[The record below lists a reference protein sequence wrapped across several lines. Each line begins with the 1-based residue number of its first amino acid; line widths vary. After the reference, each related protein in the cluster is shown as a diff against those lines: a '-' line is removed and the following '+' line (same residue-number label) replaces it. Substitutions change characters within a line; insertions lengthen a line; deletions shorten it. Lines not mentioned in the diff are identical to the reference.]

1 MLTKLLSYYEAI
13 MFLNDNDTSP
23 PYIVCAEKYIEVD
36 SVISVI
42 KYISS
47 E

>member
-13 MFLNDNDTSP
+13 MFLNDNDTSHP
-23 PYIVCAEKYIEVD
+23 DIVCAEKYIEVD